1 MRFVEIWPRSLI
13 CAKHLTF
20 YYALCFS
27 PKSQHHQHHRGS
39 ISHRHLL
46 VVLVA
51 GTWQTVRPSTP
62 SSSSSSSW
70 GACCWQTV
78 WQIEEVSVQW
88 PQSTLINTPP
98 VLFKRRYLAIILFER
113 AIRTIQR
120 TSACTLIVALEWS
133 HSKNGHIQEQLN
145 NDLIFDAYQPHNEQQ
160 A

>member
-1 MRFVEIWPRSLI
+1 MRFEEIWPRSLI
-13 CAKHLTF
+13 SAKHLTF
-20 YYALCFS
+20 YNVLCFS
-27 PKSQHHQHHRGS
+27 PKSQHHKHHRGS

-62 SSSSSSSW
+62 SSSSSW

-78 WQIEEVSVQW
+78 WQIEEGSVQW

-133 HSKNGHIQEQLN
+133 HSKTGHIQEQLN